1 MRVPAVRFL
10 ACLSA
15 LALAAPALA
24 QDAKPMSIYEAFG
37 LEEPGLRGAELEAAV
52 ARANASP
59 LGSEQNP
66 VRARGPAG
74 ERDYLARLRCS
85 DGRAPVIRGRA
96 TAMPSP
102 FGGITDQYVV
112 DCKNGAP
119 ATASVYMDMYH
130 DHVEY
135 RPVPGFTVKPQ

>member
-1 MRVPAVRFL
+1 MRVPAIRFL

-15 LALAAPALA
+15 LALAAPGLA
-24 QDAKPMSIYEAFG
+24 QDAKPKTLYELFG
-37 LEEPGLRGAELEAAV
+37 LKEPGLRGAELDAAV
-52 ARANASP
+52 AKASAFP

-66 VRARGPAG
+66 VRVRGPAG
-74 ERDYLARLRCS
+74 ERDYIARLRCS

-112 DCKNGAP
+112 DCKDSTP

-130 DHVEY
+130 DHVED

>member
-1 MRVPAVRFL
+1 MRVPFIRFL

-15 LALAAPALA
+15 LVFPAPAPA
-24 QDAKPMSIYEAFG
+24 QAAKPMSIYEAFG
-37 LEEPGLRGAELEAAV
+37 LKEPGLRGTELDAAV
-52 ARANASP
+52 AKANAFP

-74 ERDYLARLRCS
+74 ERDYIARLRCS

-130 DHVEY
+130 DHVEH
-135 RPVPGFTVKPQ
+135 RPVPGFTLKPQ